1 MVMPRYSHPHEN
13 KTHTCTQ
20 RAYGI
25 KDDTKCGR
33 KALSICQPVSIL
45 HLNSNIRLCNK
56 QAVEYIGWKLLD
68 LPWPNSSACWQGRAC
83 SHPRP
88 LNTLTDESERCYFL
102 FSCISSWHSKCMVF
116 HTKEKYL
123 RIQHMVTDFPSYLIL
138 YYTLD
143 FPGRDVYLIPFFCR
157 AWIFTLPLLPCGSIV
172 VCFWLLPILPQR
184 DGDKEPIS
192 EDSAW
197 SRKPF
202 LSINYFSKNIS
213 ISLIDLLLLAC
224 LKHLFASLTISPN
237 LRSSWLSTWCLI
249 SFLHFILAIF
259 VVYGQTLLLSVA
271 NSWSHKLNAYI
282 WQNWYICLY
291 FCYSNFGQRS
301 ELEVLPYLHLQ
312 TLPWRAQVLN
322 RQRVAP
328 YAQYLTCLYWSDF
341 LSKHEKKSGKYWS
354 SWSSSEPNHTLVDWL
369 SGGQ

>member
-25 KDDTKCGR
+25 KDDIKCGR
-33 KALSICQPVSIL
+33 KAFSICQPVSIL
-45 HLNSNIRLCNK
+45 HLNSNIRFCNK

-157 AWIFTLPLLPCGSIV
+157 AWISTLPLLPCGSIV

-184 DGDKEPIS
+184 HGDKEPIS
-192 EDSAW
+192 GDSEW

-202 LSINYFSKNIS
+202 FVNKLLFKEHFYIPYWPLAPGVLETFICFSHHLPPPTIVVIIHLMSHVLS
-213 ISLIDLLLLAC
+213 SLHSC
-224 LKHLFASLTISPN
+224 HLCSLWPDAAV
-237 LRSSWLSTWCLI
+237 C
-249 SFLHFILAIF
+249 
-259 VVYGQTLLLSVA
+259 GQ
-271 NSWSHKLNAYI
+271 
-282 WQNWYICLY
+282 
-291 FCYSNFGQRS
+291 
-301 ELEVLPYLHLQ
+301 
-312 TLPWRAQVLN
+312 
-322 RQRVAP
+322 
-328 YAQYLTCLYWSDF
+328 
-341 LSKHEKKSGKYWS
+341 
-354 SWSSSEPNHTLVDWL
+354 
-369 SGGQ
+369 